1 MSMQKFFSL
10 TLSFALVVI
19 FASSTTVAQNPLAD
33 ENEIA
38 FLAYQYALPL
48 VLMDLTL
55 KYTTN
60 VNPSTGMGAPVNQF
74 FHVRTPTLAHDK
86 TVVRMN
92 VDTLYSY
99 AFLDLSEEPI
109 IFSKPKTDRYSSIAV
124 YDAYSNI
131 AEILGTGGIDNG
143 SAAVYAIFGPDH
155 AEKSVDIPMNAVR
168 LDMPTNMVWIVTR
181 THYDMNSLAEIHT
194 EIQDNLTFVPLSQ
207 YGNTAYIPPG
217 GSYDPAYDYVPI
229 EKLFSLSIDEFF
241 NAFNELSIQNP
252 GTDDDIPALT
262 QFAQIGVGA
271 GLEFRLDD
279 FSLEVQ
285 EKMHTIPEMMYRM
298 AIDAGSCKS
307 SSPYFFDVN
316 NWIYPDNSIARF
328 GTAYDFRAIVAVI
341 GFGAN
346 PTDMAV
352 YPSTDIDKEGN
363 VLNGNNNYVIRFEA
377 GEFPPCM
384 AFWSITL
391 YDEDGF
397 FYDNSAHKQAIR
409 GTDSFITNSDGSVD
423 IYLQN
428 KSPGETLESNW
439 LPSPEGDFSL
449 VLRIYQ
455 PEESVLDFTWK
466 PPSVERIS

>member
-1 MSMQKFFSL
+1 MQKFFSL

-19 FASSTTVAQNPLAD
+19 CASITTVAQSPLAD

-55 KYTTN
+55 KNTTN
-60 VNPSTGMGAPVNQF
+60 VNPSTSMGAPINQF
-74 FHVRTPTLAHDK
+74 SHARTPVSVHDK

-109 IFSKPKTDRYSSIAV
+109 IFSKPKTDRYSSIAM

-131 AEILGTGGIDNG
+131 AEILGTGGMDNG
-143 SAAVYAIFGPDH
+143 SAAVYAIFGPNNAD
-155 AEKSVDIPMNAVR
+155 KSVDIPVNAVR
-168 LDMPTNMVWIVTR
+168 LDMPTNMVWILVR
-181 THYDMNSLAEIHT
+181 THYDMDSLDEIHT
-194 EIQDNLTFVPLSQ
+194 EIQDNLVLVPLSQ
-207 YGNTAYIPPG
+207 YGNTAYIPPD
-217 GSYDPAYDYVPI
+217 GSHNPTYDYVPI

-241 NAFNELSIQNP
+241 NAFNELSIKNP

-279 FSLEVQ
+279 FSLEIQ
-285 EKMHTIPEMMYRM
+285 EKLHAIPEMMYHM
-298 AIDAGSCKS
+298 AMGIGDSNS
-307 SSPYFFDVN
+307 SSPYIFVVN
-316 NWIYPDNSIARF
+316 NWLYPDNCIARF
-328 GTAYDFRAIVAVI
+328 GTAYDFRAIVAVT

-352 YPSTDIDKEGN
+352 YPSTEIDNEGN
-363 VLNGNNNYVIRFEA
+363 LLNGNNNYVIRFEA
-377 GEFPPCM
+377 GEFPPSM

-397 FYDNSAHKQAIR
+397 FYDNSANKQAIR
-409 GTDSFITNSDGSVD
+409 GTDSFITNPDGSVD

-428 KSPGETLESNW
+428 KSPGEKLESNW
-439 LPSPEGDFSL
+439 LPSPECDFSL
-449 VLRIYQ
+449 TLRIYQ

-466 PPSVERIS
+466 PPSVERIP